1 MYLSV
6 ERMGIVSKDYLAK
19 VVKDFEGISIAEE
32 QNLDLWVGT
41 GNYGLN
47 KAISGSFQKGLP
59 FGRVVDVFGD
69 PSTGKS
75 LLIYHILANVQKMG
89 GVAILDDTE
98 DAYTKEFGEKIGI
111 NNDELIILNSLTVEE
126 HFEKVFLGW
135 KDSKGKKRESLID
148 MIIAEEPGCPIVVA
162 LDSVALLS
170 TRHEQE
176 VKFEKPDMAKAKQI
190 RGGMRMVSRHMREN
204 NIIHLISNHV
214 IAKIGVLFGNPKT
227 TPGGSGI
234 PFQASVRIE
243 LSLGKKLTDE
253 NNTDKKIGVQSRVKI
268 AKNKVSAPFKET
280 TLEIYFDRGVDPY
293 SGVKEMLVDDGILI
307 AETGNRYTYHPND
320 GQKETI
326 RGFKFND
333 WLLEHTDLLS

>member
-1 MYLSV
+1 M
-6 ERMGIVSKDYLAK
+6 SKEYLAK
-19 VVKDFEGISIAEE
+19 VVKDFEGVSTGDKREMSM
-32 QNLDLWVGT
+32 WVDT
-41 GNYGLN
+41 GSFALN
-47 KAISGSFQKGLP
+47 KAISGSYKKGLP

-75 LLIYHILANVQKMG
+75 LLIYHILANCQKMG

-111 NNDELIILNSLTVEE
+111 NNDELILLNSLTVEE

-135 KDSKGKKRESLID
+135 KDSKGKAKKSLVDLIVEND
-148 MIIAEEPGCPIVVA
+148 PDCPIVVA

-176 VKFEKPDMAKAKQI
+176 VKFDKPDMIKAKQI
-190 RGGMRMVSRHMREN
+190 RAGMRMVSSHLQNN
-204 NIIHLISNHV
+204 NILHLISNHL

-243 LSLGKKLTDE
+243 LSLGKKIKHKDNE
-253 NNTDKKIGVQSRVKI
+253 DKKVGIQSRVYI
-268 AKNKVSAPFKET
+268 AKNKVSEPFKET
-280 TLEIYFDRGVDPY
+280 TLDVYFDSGVDAY
-293 SGVKEMLVDDGILI
+293 SGIPELMVDSGMLI
-307 AETGNRYTYHPND
+307 EEEGNRFTYTAPD
-320 GQKETI
+320 GKKEVI
-326 RGFKFND
+326 RGFKFKE
-333 WLLEHTDLLS
+333 WIQEHKDLLL

>member
-1 MYLSV
+1 M
-6 ERMGIVSKDYLAK
+6 SKDYLAK
-19 VVKDFEGISIAEE
+19 VIKDFEGVGVAEE
-32 QNLDLWVGT
+32 QNLDLWVST

-98 DAYTKEFGEKIGI
+98 DAYVKEFGEKIGI

-148 MIIAEEPGCPIVVA
+148 MIIAEEPDCPIVVA

-190 RGGMRMVSRHMREN
+190 RGGMRMVSRHMREH

-243 LSLGKKLTDE
+243 LSLGKKLTDKD
-253 NNTDKKIGVQSRVKI
+253 NTDKKVGVQSRVKI

-280 TLEIYFDRGVDPY
+280 ILEIYFDRGVDPY

-307 AETGNRYTYHPND
+307 AETGNRFTYHPND
-320 GQKETI
+320 GKKETI